1 VLWKKCVKVVDKM
14 RNDAEL
20 LWKEVM
26 IRVEERL
33 NDARAYEIWIK
44 PVKIKGINGKRV
56 QIEIPGMTF
65 EKGFTPYID
74 IIKEEFY
81 RTAGWQP
88 EIEISYTGTEKEKT
102 FIHPSTEYELPLNPE
117 YTFDNFVVGP
127 KNQLAH
133 ASAQA
138 VAQSPGIAYNPLF
151 LYGGFGLGKTH
162 LMQAI
167 VHFVKK
173 RDDQKILYLPADV
186 YLNEFIQSIKN
197 KTAHLFRQKFRKLD
211 FLLIDDIHFIAGK
224 EGTQEEF
231 FHTFNFLYDQRKQII
246 LSSDRPPKEISFL
259 EKRLVSR
266 FEWGLLVEILPPD
279 FETRVAILKKK
290 CEIKKISLS
299 DDIIYYIADNVKDN
313 VRILEGVL
321 NRIFALSTLL
331 NKDINQK
338 VVDEIIDGEYY
349 KKRIIITLDNIMSAV
364 CEYFKIKED
373 DIIKETRIKNI
384 LIPRQIAM
392 FLGRELTGSSLHS
405 IAIKFGGKDHTT
417 VLYAY
422 KKIRDLYQ
430 KDQYIKGVID
440 EIKNCL
446 ER

>member
-1 VLWKKCVKVVDKM
+1 MEKK
-14 RNDAEL
+14 RENIEL
-20 LWKEVM
+20 LWKQVRAR
-26 IRVEERL
+26 IEELL
-33 NDARAYEIWIK
+33 NDTRAFDIWIK
-44 PVKIKGINGKRV
+44 PVQIKEISARTV
-56 QIEIPGMTF
+56 QLEVPNMTF

-74 IIKEEFY
+74 IIKEAF
-81 RTAGWQP
+81 RNVSGWEP
-88 EIEISYTGTEKEKT
+88 EIEITYTGTEKQDYFESL
-102 FIHPSTEYELPLNPE
+102 PSGEYEPPLNAD

-133 ASAQA
+133 AAAQA

-167 VHFVKK
+167 AHFVKK
-173 RDDQKILYLPADV
+173 RDEKNILYLPADV

-197 KTAHLFRQKFRKLD
+197 KTTHLFRQRFRRLN

-231 FHTFNFLYDQRKQII
+231 FHTFNFLYDQRKQIV

-259 EKRLVSR
+259 EKRLISR
-266 FEWGLLVEILPPD
+266 FEWGLVVEILPPD

-290 CEIKKISLS
+290 CEIKKINLI
-299 DDIIYYIADNVKDN
+299 DDIIYYIAENVKDN

-331 NKDINQK
+331 NQEIDKK

-349 KKRIIITLDNIMSAV
+349 KKRGIITLDSIMAAV
-364 CEYFKIKED
+364 CEYFKIKEED
-373 DIIKETRIKNI
+373 VVKKTRIKNI
-384 LIPRQIAM
+384 LMPRQIGM

-417 VLYAY
+417 VLHAY
-422 KKIRDLYQ
+422 KKIRSMYQ
-430 KDQYIKGVID
+430 NDQYIKGIID
-440 EIKNCL
+440 EIKSIL

>member
-1 VLWKKCVKVVDKM
+1 M
-14 RNDAEL
+14 RNDIEL

-26 IRVEERL
+26 TRVEERL
-33 NDARAYEIWIK
+33 NDTRAYEIWIK
-44 PVKIKGINGKRV
+44 PVKIKGISG
-56 QIEIPGMTF
+56 QIVRLEIPGMTF
-65 EKGFTPYID
+65 EKGFTSYID
-74 IIKEEFY
+74 IIKEEFSK
-81 RTAGWQP
+81 TAGWQP
-88 EIEISYTGTEKEKT
+88 EIEISYAGTEIVKPA
-102 FIHPSTEYELPLNPE
+102 HSTVEYELPLNPE

-133 ASAQA
+133 AAAQA

-167 VHFVKK
+167 VHFVRERDNK
-173 RDDQKILYLPADV
+173 RILYLPADV

-197 KTAHLFRQKFRKLD
+197 KTAHLFRQQFRKLD

-290 CEIKKISLS
+290 CEMKKIVLS

-321 NRIFALSTLL
+321 NRIFALSTLM
-331 NKDINQK
+331 NKEIDQK

-349 KKRIIITLDNIMSAV
+349 KKRVIITLDSILTAV

-373 DIIKETRIKNI
+373 DIIKETRVKNI

-392 FLGRELTGSSLHS
+392 FLGRELTGNSLHS

-422 KKIRDLYQ
+422 KKIKDLYQ

-440 EIKNCL
+440 EIRSCL

>member
-1 VLWKKCVKVVDKM
+1 MEKGQENV
-14 RNDAEL
+14 EI

-26 IRVEERL
+26 AKVEERL
-33 NDARAYEIWIK
+33 NDNRAYDIWLR
-44 PVKIKGINGKRV
+44 PVKIKGISANKV
-56 QIEIPGMTF
+56 QLEIPGTTF
-65 EKGFTPYID
+65 EKGFIPYIGLIREIFED
-74 IIKEEFY
+74 I
-81 RTAGWQP
+81 AGWKP
-88 EIEISYTGTEKEKT
+88 EIEISYTGEEKRT
-102 FIHPSTEYELPLNPE
+102 TPPSPTPTIEYETSLNPS

-133 ASAQA
+133 AAAQA

-167 VHFVKK
+167 VHFIQE
-173 RDDQKILYLPADV
+173 RDEKNILYLPADV

-197 KTAHLFRQKFRKLD
+197 KTTHLFRQRFRKLD

-266 FEWGLLVEILPPD
+266 FEWGLLVEVLPPD

-290 CEIKKISLS
+290 CEIKKIVL
-299 DDIIYYIADNVKDN
+299 DDEIIYYITENVKDN

-321 NRIFALSTLL
+321 NRLFALSTLL
-331 NKDINQK
+331 SQEIDKK

-349 KKRIIITLDNIMSAV
+349 NKRVVVTLDSVMSAV
-364 CEYFKIKED
+364 CDYFKIKED
-373 DIIKETRIKNI
+373 DIVKNTRIKNI
-384 LIPRQIAM
+384 LLPRQIGM

-422 KKIRDLYQ
+422 KKIKTLYQ
-430 KDQYIKGVID
+430 NDQYIKGIID
-440 EIKNCL
+440 EIRSTL

>member
-1 VLWKKCVKVVDKM
+1 M
-14 RNDAEL
+14 RNDIEL

-26 IRVEERL
+26 ARIEERL
-33 NDARAYEIWIK
+33 NDTRAYEIWIK
-44 PVKIKGINGKRV
+44 PVKIKGISGQTVRL
-56 QIEIPGMTF
+56 EIPGMTF
-65 EKGFTPYID
+65 EKGFSSYID
-74 IIKEEFY
+74 IIKEEFS

-88 EIEISYTGTEKEKT
+88 EIEISYAGTEIAKPT
-102 FIHPSTEYELPLNPE
+102 HSTIEYETPLNPE

-133 ASAQA
+133 AAAQA

-167 VHFVKK
+167 VHFVRERDNK
-173 RDDQKILYLPADV
+173 RILYLPADV

-290 CEIKKISLS
+290 CEMKKIVLS

-331 NKDINQK
+331 NKDIDQK

-349 KKRIIITLDNIMSAV
+349 KKRVIITLDSILAAV

-373 DIIKETRIKNI
+373 DIIKETRVKNI

-392 FLGRELTGSSLHS
+392 FLGRELTGNSLHS

-417 VLYAY
+417 VLYAW
-422 KKIRDLYQ
+422 KKIKDLYQ

-440 EIKNCL
+440 EIRSCL

>member
-1 VLWKKCVKVVDKM
+1 M
-14 RNDAEL
+14 RNAIDL

-26 IRVEERL
+26 VRVEERL

-44 PVKIKGINGKRV
+44 PVKIKGINERTV
-56 QIEIPGMTF
+56 QLEIPGMTF
-65 EKGFTPYID
+65 EKGFIPYID

-81 RTAGWQP
+81 KTAGWHP
-88 EIEISYTGTEKEKT
+88 EIEIYYPETNKEK
-102 FIHPSTEYELPLNPE
+102 IVHSPVEYELPLNPD

-133 ASAQA
+133 AAAQA

-167 VHFVKK
+167 VHFVKE
-173 RDDQKILYLPADV
+173 RDEHKILYLPADV

-266 FEWGLLVEILPPD
+266 FEWGLLVEILPPE

-290 CEIKKISLS
+290 CEMKKISLN

-331 NKDINQK
+331 NKDIDQK

-392 FLGRELTGSSLHS
+392 FLGRELTGNSLHS

-422 KKIRDLYQ
+422 KKIKDLYQ

-440 EIKNCL
+440 EIKSSI

>member
-1 VLWKKCVKVVDKM
+1 VLWEKCVKVVDKM
-14 RNDAEL
+14 RNDIEL

-26 IRVEERL
+26 TRVEERL
-33 NDARAYEIWIK
+33 NDTRAYEIWIK
-44 PVKIKGINGKRV
+44 PVKIKGISG
-56 QIEIPGMTF
+56 QIVRLEIPGMTF
-65 EKGFTPYID
+65 EKGFTSYID
-74 IIKEEFY
+74 IIKEEFSK
-81 RTAGWQP
+81 TAGWQP
-88 EIEISYTGTEKEKT
+88 EIEISYAGTEIVKPA
-102 FIHPSTEYELPLNPE
+102 HSTVEYELPLNPE

-133 ASAQA
+133 AAAQA

-167 VHFVKK
+167 VHFVRERDNK
-173 RDDQKILYLPADV
+173 RILYLPADV

-197 KTAHLFRQKFRKLD
+197 KTAHLFRQQFRKLD

-290 CEIKKISLS
+290 CEMKKIVLS

-321 NRIFALSTLL
+321 NRIFALSTLM
-331 NKDINQK
+331 NKEIDQK

-349 KKRIIITLDNIMSAV
+349 KKRVIITLDSILTAV

-373 DIIKETRIKNI
+373 DIIKETRVKNI

-392 FLGRELTGSSLHS
+392 FLGRELTGNSLHS

-422 KKIRDLYQ
+422 KKIKDLYQ

-440 EIKNCL
+440 EIRSCL

>member
-1 VLWKKCVKVVDKM
+1 MKTDI
-14 RNDAEL
+14 DL
-20 LWKEVM
+20 LWKQVM
-26 IRVEERL
+26 VSVEERL

-44 PVKIKGINGKRV
+44 PVKIKEIDGKTV
-56 QIEIPGMTF
+56 HLEIPGMTF
-65 EKGFTPYID
+65 EKGFMPYID
-74 IIKEEFY
+74 IIKQEFY
-81 RTAGWQP
+81 RITGWIP
-88 EIEISYTGTEKEKT
+88 EIKIYYTETNKDKT
-102 FIHPSTEYELPLNPE
+102 PHSPIEYELPLNPD

-133 ASAQA
+133 AAAQA

-167 VHFVKK
+167 VHFVKE
-173 RDDQKILYLPADV
+173 RDEQKILYLPADV

-197 KTAHLFRQKFRKLD
+197 KTTHLFRQRFRKLD

-266 FEWGLLVEILPPD
+266 FEWGLIVEILPPD

-290 CEIKKISLS
+290 CEMKKFSLS

-331 NKDINQK
+331 NKDIDQK

-349 KKRIIITLDNIMSAV
+349 KKRTIITLDNIMSAV

-373 DIIKETRIKNI
+373 DIIKETRIKSI

-392 FLGRELTGSSLHS
+392 FLGRELTGNSLHS

-422 KKIRDLYQ
+422 KKIKDLYQ
-430 KDQYIKGVID
+430 KDQYIKGIID
-440 EIKNCL
+440 EIKNKL

>member
-1 VLWKKCVKVVDKM
+1 MEKRREDIEIM
-14 RNDAEL
+14 
-20 LWKEVM
+20 WKEVM
-26 IRVEERL
+26 ERVEERL
-33 NDARAYEIWIK
+33 NDSRAYEIWIK
-44 PVKIKGINGKRV
+44 PVKIKGLHNRKITL
-56 QIEIPGMTF
+56 ELPGTTF
-65 EKGFTPYID
+65 EKGFTTYID
-74 IIKEEFY
+74 IIKEEF
-81 RTAGWQP
+81 AGLVGWEP
-88 EIEISYTGTEKEKT
+88 EIEITYGGSEGNKT
-102 FIHPSTEYELPLNPE
+102 SHISSGYESPLNPD

-133 ASAQA
+133 AAAQA

-167 VHFVKK
+167 VHFVKEREDK
-173 RDDQKILYLPADV
+173 SILYLPADI
-186 YLNEFIQSIKN
+186 YLDEFIQSIKN
-197 KTAHLFRQKFRKLD
+197 KTTHLFRQRFRKLD

-259 EKRLVSR
+259 EKRLISR
-266 FEWGLLVEILPPD
+266 FEWGLVVEILPPD

-290 CEIKKISLS
+290 CEIKRFMLS
-299 DDIIYYIADNVKDN
+299 DDIIYYIAENVKDN

-331 NKDINQK
+331 NKE
-338 VVDEIIDGEYY
+338 VDRKIVNEIIDGEYY
-349 KKRIIITLDNIMSAV
+349 KKRSVITLDNIMAAV
-364 CEYFKIKED
+364 CEYFKIKEE
-373 DIIKETRIKNI
+373 DITRNTRIKNI
-384 LIPRQIAM
+384 LIPRQIGM

-422 KKIRDLYQ
+422 KKMKELYQ
-430 KDQYIKGVID
+430 NDQYIKGIID
-440 EIKNCL
+440 EIKNIL

>member
-1 VLWKKCVKVVDKM
+1 M
-14 RNDAEL
+14 RNDIDL

-26 IRVEERL
+26 VRIEERL

-44 PVKIKGINGKRV
+44 PVKIKGINGKTI
-56 QIEIPGMTF
+56 QLEIPGMTF
-65 EKGFTPYID
+65 EKGFLPYID
-74 IIKEEFY
+74 IIKEEFF

-88 EIEISYTGTEKEKT
+88 EIEIYYTETNKEK
-102 FIHPSTEYELPLNPE
+102 IVHSPIEYELPLNPD

-133 ASAQA
+133 AAAQA

-167 VHFVKK
+167 VHFVKE
-173 RDDQKILYLPADV
+173 RDEQKILYLPADV

-266 FEWGLLVEILPPD
+266 FEWGLLVEVLPPD

-290 CEIKKISLS
+290 CEMKKISLS

-331 NKDINQK
+331 NKDIDKK

-349 KKRIIITLDNIMSAV
+349 KKRVIITLDNIMSAV

-392 FLGRELTGSSLHS
+392 FLGRELTGNSLHS

-440 EIKNCL
+440 EIKSSI